1 MRIFRSITILR
12 TQIRLGDG
20 GIQSRKDFQRGFKV
34 PRFPQLILKE
44 GGKNLLQNSHIL
56 ASSSWCQCTHA
67 TWKHWL
73 LKLLMEPETIKLE

>member
-20 GIQSRKDFQRGFKV
+20 GIQSRKDFQRGFIV

-44 GGKNLLQNSHIL
+44 GGKKSVTEFSH
-56 ASSSWCQCTHA
+56 SSF
-67 TWKHWL
+67 
-73 LKLLMEPETIKLE
+73 